1 MGHPTG
7 VFLAGVPFSAAG
19 RIAWTF
25 FETRSVPIGPLKTL
39 LEGGKTMAKGKIL
52 VVDDEEDVRDVIKL
66 HLEPEGY
73 NIIEAE
79 DGEKAISV
87 LRSED
92 NMINVGVI
100 LCDIR
105 MPKVNGVECVDF
117 LKKEAPG
124 VPVVMVTG
132 YPDTEMAISF
142 LNKGVKDY
150 LVKPVEKEKL
160 LGVVGKM
167 VANGKDIGL

>member
-1 MGHPTG
+1 
-7 VFLAGVPFSAAG
+7 
-19 RIAWTF
+19 
-25 FETRSVPIGPLKTL
+25 
-39 LEGGKTMAKGKIL
+39 MAKGKVL
-52 VVDDEEDVRDVIKL
+52 VIDDEEDVREVLKL
-66 HLEPEGY
+66 HLESAGY
-73 NIIEAE
+73 NVLEAE
-79 DGEKAISV
+79 DGEDGINI

-92 NMINVGVI
+92 NMVNVGVV

-105 MPKVNGVECVDF
+105 MPKVNGAECVDY
-117 LKKEAPG
+117 LRKEAPG

-160 LGVVGKM
+160 LGVVGKII
-167 VANGKDIGL
+167 ANGKDIGL